1 MAYGAQDLA
10 ECNQRMESMERW
22 YHADGRNNKNHP
34 HHGVYTGL
42 YQLYRYHS
50 VYGHGEPVEVPKST
64 WS

>member
-50 VYGHGEPVEVPKST
+50 VYGLGEPVEVPAST